1 MLHLT
6 RAYLST
12 HLSDHPHYPR
22 KRRIMV
28 RYEAGE
34 GKATLTIDQPDR
46 RNPLTVK
53 TLEGLMAGTR
63 RALADPKVRVLVYTG
78 SGDQAFCAGADL
90 DGGIFDDPVGLH
102 RQRGALADLFRLMIR
117 GGKPT
122 IARVNGHAL
131 GGGFGLMCA
140 CDIVICVEEAKLG
153 TPEVR
158 VGVWPMLISAVLVR
172 TIPRRALLEMMMTGR
187 LLNPAEA
194 LALGAV
200 SRVVERDRLDH
211 AVSETV
217 RSLTARSPAALQ
229 LGKDTFWM
237 VNDLG
242 IDAAL
247 DFLAGGLTA
256 TLLSEDAS
264 EGIGA
269 FMEKRPAAWSGR

>member
-1 MLHLT
+1 
-6 RAYLST
+6 
-12 HLSDHPHYPR
+12 
-22 KRRIMV
+22 MV
-28 RYEAGE
+28 RYEAVE
-34 GKATLTIDQPDR
+34 GRATLTIDQPHR
-46 RNPLTVK
+46 RNPMSVK
-53 TLEGLMAGTR
+53 TLEGLVSGTR
-63 RALADPKVRVLVYTG
+63 RALEDPEVRVLVYTG
-78 SGDQAFCAGADL
+78 SGEQAFCAGADL

-172 TIPRRALLEMMMTGR
+172 TIPRRALLEMTMTGR
-187 LLNPAEA
+187 LLTPVEA

-200 SRVVERDRLDH
+200 SRVVERDRLDQ

-217 RSLTARSPAALQ
+217 RLVNAQSPAALQ

-256 TLLSEDAS
+256 TLMSEDAS
-264 EGIGA
+264 EGISA
-269 FMEKRPAAWSGR
+269 FAEKRPAVWSGK

>member
-1 MLHLT
+1 M
-6 RAYLST
+6 
-12 HLSDHPHYPR
+12 
-22 KRRIMV
+22 
-28 RYEAGE
+28 
-34 GKATLTIDQPDR
+34 
-46 RNPLTVK
+46 K
-53 TLEGLMAGTR
+53 TLDGLVSGTH
-63 RALADPKVRVLVYTG
+63 RALEDPEVRVLVYTG
-78 SGDQAFCAGADL
+78 SGEQAFCAGADL

-102 RQRGALADLFRLMIR
+102 RRRSALADLFRLMIR

-140 CDIVICVEEAKLG
+140 CDIVICVEDAKLG

-172 TIPRRALLEMMMTGR
+172 NMPRRVLLEMMMTGR
-187 LLNPAEA
+187 LLTPPEA
-194 LALGAV
+194 VALGAV
-200 SRVVERDRLDH
+200 SRVVERNRLDQT
-211 AVSETV
+211 VSETV

-256 TLLSEDAS
+256 TLLTEDAP
-264 EGIGA
+264 EGISA
-269 FMEKRPAAWSGR
+269 FVEKRPAVWSGR

>member
-1 MLHLT
+1 
-6 RAYLST
+6 
-12 HLSDHPHYPR
+12 
-22 KRRIMV
+22 MV

-34 GKATLTIDQPDR
+34 GRATLTIDHPHR
-46 RNPLTVK
+46 RNPLSVK
-53 TLEGLMAGTR
+53 TLEGLISGTR
-63 RALADPKVRVLVYTG
+63 RALEDPEVRVLVYTG
-78 SGDQAFCAGADL
+78 SGEQAFCAGADL

-187 LLNPAEA
+187 LLTPTEA

-200 SRVVERDRLDH
+200 SQVVDRDRLDH
-211 AVSETV
+211 TVSETV
-217 RSLTARSPAALQ
+217 RSLTSQSPAALQ

-256 TLLSEDAS
+256 TLLSQDAS
-264 EGIGA
+264 EGISA

>member
-1 MLHLT
+1 
-6 RAYLST
+6 
-12 HLSDHPHYPR
+12 
-22 KRRIMV
+22 MV
-28 RYEAGE
+28 RYETSE
-34 GKATLTIDQPDR
+34 GQATLTIDQPHR
-46 RNPLTVK
+46 RNPLSVK
-53 TLEGLMAGTR
+53 TLEGLVSGTR
-63 RALADPKVRVLVYTG
+63 RALEDPEVRVLIYTG
-78 SGDQAFCAGADL
+78 SGEQAFCAGADL
-90 DGGIFDDPVGLH
+90 DGGFFDDPVGLH
-102 RQRGALADLFRLMIR
+102 RQRGALADLFRMMIR

-187 LLNPAEA
+187 LLTPTEA

-200 SRVVERDRLDH
+200 SRVVERSRLDQ

-217 RSLTARSPAALQ
+217 RSLTAQSPAALQ

-256 TLLSEDAS
+256 TLLSEDAP
-264 EGIGA
+264 EGISA
-269 FMEKRPAAWSGR
+269 FLEKRPAAWSGR

>member
-1 MLHLT
+1 
-6 RAYLST
+6 
-12 HLSDHPHYPR
+12 
-22 KRRIMV
+22 MV
-28 RYEAGE
+28 RYEAVDGR
-34 GKATLTIDQPDR
+34 ATLTIDQPHR
-46 RNPLTVK
+46 RNPLSVK
-53 TLEGLMAGTR
+53 TLEGLVSGTR
-63 RALADPKVRVLVYTG
+63 RALEDPEVRVLVYTG
-78 SGDQAFCAGADL
+78 SGEQAFCAGADL
-90 DGGIFDDPVGLH
+90 DGGMFDDPVGLH

-140 CDIVICVEEAKLG
+140 CDIVICVEDAKLG

-158 VGVWPMLISAVLVR
+158 VGVWPMLISAVLAR

-187 LLNPAEA
+187 LLTPGEG

-200 SRVVERDRLDH
+200 SRVVERDRLDQT
-211 AVSETV
+211 VTETV
-217 RSLTARSPAALQ
+217 RSVTAQSPAAIQ

-242 IDAAL
+242 IDAAF

-256 TLLSEDAS
+256 TLMSEDAA
-264 EGIGA
+264 EGINA
-269 FMEKRPAAWSGR
+269 FLEKRPAVWSGR

>member
-1 MLHLT
+1 
-6 RAYLST
+6 
-12 HLSDHPHYPR
+12 
-22 KRRIMV
+22 MV
-28 RYEAGE
+28 RYETGD
-34 GKATLTIDQPDR
+34 GRATLTIDQPHR
-46 RNPLTVK
+46 RNPLSVK
-53 TLEGLMAGTR
+53 TLEGLVSGTR
-63 RALADPKVRVLVYTG
+63 RALEDPEVRVLVYTG
-78 SGDQAFCAGADL
+78 SGEQAFCAGADL
-90 DGGIFDDPVGLH
+90 DGGMFDDPVGLH

-140 CDIVICVEEAKLG
+140 CDVVICVEEAKLG

-158 VGVWPMLISAVLVR
+158 IGVWPMLVSAVLVR

-187 LLNPAEA
+187 LLTPAEA

-200 SRVVERDRLDH
+200 SRVVERDRLDQ

-217 RSLTARSPAALQ
+217 RSLTAQSPAALQ
-229 LGKDTFWM
+229 FGKDTFWM

-256 TLLSEDAS
+256 TLMSEDAP
-264 EGIGA
+264 EGISA
-269 FMEKRPAAWSGR
+269 FLEKRPAAWSGR

>member
-1 MLHLT
+1 
-6 RAYLST
+6 
-12 HLSDHPHYPR
+12 
-22 KRRIMV
+22 MV

-34 GKATLTIDQPDR
+34 GRATLTIDQPHR
-46 RNPLTVK
+46 RNPLSVK
-53 TLEGLMAGTR
+53 TLEGLIAGTR
-63 RALADPKVRVLVYTG
+63 RALEDPDVRVLVYTG
-78 SGDQAFCAGADL
+78 SGEQAFCAGADL

-187 LLNPAEA
+187 LLTPAEA

-217 RSLTARSPAALQ
+217 RSLTAQSPAALQ

-264 EGIGA
+264 EGISA

>member
-1 MLHLT
+1 
-6 RAYLST
+6 
-12 HLSDHPHYPR
+12 
-22 KRRIMV
+22 MV
-28 RYEAGE
+28 RYETGE
-34 GKATLTIDQPDR
+34 GRATLTIDEPHR
-46 RNPLTVK
+46 RNPLSVK
-53 TLEGLMAGTR
+53 TLEGLISATR
-63 RALADPKVRVLVYTG
+63 RALEDPDVRVLVYTG

-158 VGVWPMLISAVLVR
+158 VGVWPMVISAVLVR

-187 LLNPAEA
+187 LLSPAEA
-194 LALGAV
+194 LGLGAV

-211 AVSETV
+211 AVCETV

-256 TLLSEDAS
+256 TLMSEDAP
-264 EGIGA
+264 EGISA

>member
-1 MLHLT
+1 
-6 RAYLST
+6 
-12 HLSDHPHYPR
+12 
-22 KRRIMV
+22 MV

-34 GKATLTIDQPDR
+34 GRATLTIDQPHR
-46 RNPLTVK
+46 RNPLSVK
-53 TLEGLMAGTR
+53 TLEGLISGTR
-63 RALADPKVRVLVYTG
+63 RALEDPEVRVLVYTG

-90 DGGIFDDPVGLH
+90 DGGMFDDPVGLH

-140 CDIVICVEEAKLG
+140 CDVVICVEEAKLG

-158 VGVWPMLISAVLVR
+158 VGVWPMVISAVLVR

-187 LLNPAEA
+187 LLSPAEA
-194 LALGAV
+194 LGLGAV

-256 TLLSEDAS
+256 TLMSEDAP
-264 EGIGA
+264 EGISA
-269 FMEKRPAAWSGR
+269 FLEKRPAAWSGR